1 MMNLVETLYSWLSFV
16 RHISLRNL
24 LEIVIIAFLVYEI
37 LLWIKNTRAWTLLK
51 GIAVILGFTVFVYV
65 LRLDTIFWI
74 MTRLAFVATTAL
86 VIIFQPELRKALEEL
101 GSQNL
106 ISGIF
111 SFGTPAN
118 RAPAIA
124 EERLYTLYRPI
135 RGE

>member
-1 MMNLVETLYSWLSFV
+1 MTNLVETLYSWLSFV

-86 VIIFQPELRKALEEL
+86 VIIFQPEAAQGPGGAGKPESDLRDLLLRRRQGEPGLHGALR
-101 GSQNL
+101 Q
-106 ISGIF
+106 
-111 SFGTPAN
+111 
-118 RAPAIA
+118 
-124 EERLYTLYRPI
+124 
-135 RGE
+135 RGGEGHL